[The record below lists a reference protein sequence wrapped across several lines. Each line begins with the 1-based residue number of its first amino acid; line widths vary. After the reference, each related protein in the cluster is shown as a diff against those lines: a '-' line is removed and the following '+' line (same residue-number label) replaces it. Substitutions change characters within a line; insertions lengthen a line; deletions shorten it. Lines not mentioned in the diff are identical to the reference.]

1 MIHLTKIMHPSDFS
15 DNSKLALYYASEFA
29 RQFNATLHIVHV
41 ISDPFVSV
49 SPPIAGFLPPGSF
62 KEMEVNSDKTLSE
75 MAAQELL
82 TDNTIVHIT
91 LTGNTSH
98 EIVTYAKAKCIDMIV
113 MGTHGYT
120 GLTHMIMGS
129 VAENVVR
136 IAPCPVLT
144 VRPEEFGFA
153 MP

>member
-15 DNSKLALYYASEFA
+15 DNSHLSLYYA
-29 RQFNATLHIVHV
+29 
-41 ISDPFVSV
+41 
-49 SPPIAGFLPPGSF
+49 
-62 KEMEVNSDKTLSE
+62 
-75 MAAQELL
+75 
-82 TDNTIVHIT
+82 
-91 LTGNTSH
+91 H
-98 EIVTYAKAKCIDMIV
+98 EIVTYAKTECIDMIV

-120 GLTHMIMGS
+120 GLSHIIMGS

-144 VRPEEFGFA
+144 VRPEEFGFT